1 MRKREREKGMYGLKK
16 EASERGENFYA
27 PQKETFWN
35 EKRKPNFS
43 SQIKTNQAP
52 NRLMVYKFVFTS

>member
-1 MRKREREKGMYGLKK
+1 MYGLKK

-43 SQIKTNQAP
+43 SQIKTRPQ
-52 NRLMVYKFVFTS
+52 TD

>member
-1 MRKREREKGMYGLKK
+1 MYALKK

-35 EKRKPNFS
+35 EKRKPNFFFTN
-43 SQIKTNQAP
+43 QNQAP
-52 NRLMVYKFVFTS
+52 NRLMVYKFVFTSLF